1 MTFEQIK
8 EILGDEANHLLDYRS
23 PKLSA
28 EMLSQPGPEQMLS
41 VMRQSDRSASVIANL
56 SKLYR
61 HGRLAGT
68 GYLSI
73 FPVDQGLEHTAAF
86 SFYKNPIYFDPE
98 QIVKFAVEAECSGV
112 ASSMGV
118 LGLVSGKYADQIPF
132 IAKLNHSEHLTYPP
146 ITDQLMFGSV
156 ERAYNLGAAGVGMT
170 VYFGSEF
177 SHRQIEEVSLAI
189 EKAHRLGMF
198 AIIWCYPRNS
208 QYQRGN
214 VNYSTAVDI
223 TAQAIHLAVTMG
235 ADIVK
240 QKFPSQQRGFT
251 DLNFSYSHP
260 DMYQR
265 LLSDHPIDLVRYQ
278 VAHAYMGKIG
288 LINSGGDA
296 KGESDLRDAVRTA
309 VINKRAG
316 GQGLIMGRKLFKKSW
331 EDGLSIIRAVQDVYL
346 LPEIT
351 LA

>member
-98 QIVKFAVEAECSGV
+98 QIVKFALEAECSGV
-112 ASSMGV
+112 ATSTGV
-118 LGLVSGKYADQIPF
+118 LGLISQKYADKIPF

-146 ITDQLMFGSV
+146 IINQLMFGSV
-156 ERAYNLGAAGVGMT
+156 ERAYNLGAVGVGMT

-198 AIIWCYPRNS
+198 AIIWCYPRNP
-208 QYQRGN
+208 QYKRSN
-214 VNYSTAVDI
+214 VDYSTAVDI

-240 QKFPSQQRGFT
+240 QKFPSPLRGFA

-260 DMYQR
+260 DMYLR

-316 GQGLIMGRKLFKKSW
+316 GQGLIMGRKLFKKPW
-331 EDGLSIIRAVQDVYL
+331 DEGQAIIRAVQDVYL
-346 LPEIT
+346 SPEIT